1 MNFAKHGYF
10 EVIKWNYEK
19 KNEII
24 SMFFY
29 LKCHR
34 PLK

>member
-19 KNEII
+19 NKII
-24 SMFFY
+24 SIFFD